1 MNETGTNDKRQRTLS
16 IIILVVT
23 LVILFIIVSY
33 FSKELQAVGNFIRRL
48 GVWGWL
54 ASILMFAVFGAT
66 PIPSEPFTV
75 LITTIFGPLLTA
87 IITALGNLLAATV
100 EFFIGRRVGK
110 VADFDKIREK
120 LPFGLNKVPVDSP
133 IFLIGARLIPG
144 YLPKFVSIISGI
156 YKVPLYRFLWT
167 TLVATTAGA
176 LAISFGGHTLLT
188 LLGPK

>member
-1 MNETGTNDKRQRTLS
+1 MNEVGTNDKRQRIIS

-23 LVILFIIVSY
+23 LVILFIVVSY
-33 FSKELQAVGNFIRRL
+33 FSKELQAVGNFIRQL
-48 GVWGWL
+48 GVLGWL

-100 EFFIGRRVGK
+100 EFLIGHRIGK

-133 IFLIGARLIPG
+133 LFLIGARLIPG

-167 TLVATTAGA
+167 TLIATTAGA
-176 LAISFGGHTLLT
+176 LAISFGGHTLLL
-188 LLGPK
+188 LLGHK